1 MIPTKIYNNFLNKSI
16 AFSFLMKKAFTARNN
31 YERTLLSR

>member
-16 AFSFLMKKAFTARNN
+16 AFSFLMEKAFTAQNN